1 MPAAA
6 AGLASASLESGSPCP
21 DSRLAC
27 GSHCCCAGDDG
38 RDVGALQG
46 GGAGGTPRLPGWRHA
61 LWLRCARRR
70 AITSAA
76 AAPRCELASGR
87 HEAAA
92 ALGVSLPAAGCCACA
107 GVAGPPCMPSACS
120 PLRCASEPLHPHPH
134 LPALPG
140 RRSGGQ
146 PGARGAER
154 DPHDEGGRHGRS
166 ED

>member
-6 AGLASASLESGSPCP
+6 AGLASASLGAGHPALMTGS
-21 DSRLAC
+21 LAC
-27 GSHCCCAGDDG
+27 SPCCCAGDDG

-61 LWLRCARRR
+61 LWLRCAWRR

-76 AAPRCELASGR
+76 AAPRCELANGR

-107 GVAGPPCMPSACS
+107 GVACTPCMPSACS

-140 RRSGGQ
+140 CRSGGQ
-146 PGARGAER
+146 PRARGAER
-154 DPHDEGGRHGRS
+154 DPHDEGGRHGRR